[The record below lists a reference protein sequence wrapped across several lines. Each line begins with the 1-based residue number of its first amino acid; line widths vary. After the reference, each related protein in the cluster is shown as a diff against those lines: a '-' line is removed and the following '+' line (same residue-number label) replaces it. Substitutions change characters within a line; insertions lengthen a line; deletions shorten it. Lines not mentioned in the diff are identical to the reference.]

1 MELPTGRLMPRS
13 RITPGKA
20 NWARYKNHE
29 MARCFQAMC
38 LTLVH
43 LGTELQVTPGTAD
56 KGMAQVEGI
65 PAVDAQVPCLGQL
78 EDCDASLGHKL

>member
-1 MELPTGRLMPRS
+1 
-13 RITPGKA
+13 
-20 NWARYKNHE
+20 
-29 MARCFQAMC
+29 MC

-56 KGMAQVEGI
+56 KGIAQVEGI